1 MSMNSNKTRSPK
13 GTSYSSVKKPAST
26 GHFSHTPS
34 RNKPSSSFGKKP
46 SSYSQASKPSYS
58 SSRSGSSAS
67 SVGRQSSSSSSYG
80 SKPSYSSSRP
90 SSSSSYQGGRNSS
103 GRSGFSSSRSGG
115 RGKSKRG
122 SFERIDVSKFISKAT
137 VTESEEIYIPINT
150 FSDFKIDQKIKTNIA
165 AKNYIYPTP
174 IQDKAIPYALQGRD
188 ILGIANTGT
197 GKTAAFLIPIINKIL
212 ADKKETAIIIAPTR
226 ELAIQI
232 EKEFKE
238 FTVGMGIFAVVCVGG
253 APIFAQIK
261 NLRYGCN
268 VVIGTPGRL
277 LDLVKRKEIDLS
289 TTKNVVLDEAD
300 RMLDMGFV
308 DDITF
313 LLEKTPTD
321 RQNFLFSATLPTT
334 IEKLIAK
341 FTHDPVRVMVK
352 TRDTSKNVEQDVV
365 RVARGI
371 DKIDVLCDLL
381 SNETEFK
388 KVLIFSEMKHSV
400 EKLSVELI
408 KRGFKAGSIHGDKR
422 HNERQ
427 RTLKSF
433 KEDQIHI
440 LVATDVAA
448 RGLDIPNVT
457 HVINYEIPQTYDTYV
472 HRIGRTG
479 RAGHKGM
486 ALTFV
491 S

>member
-1 MSMNSNKTRSPK
+1 MSTYSNNSKGPK
-13 GTSYSSVKKPAST
+13 RASYSSAKKPAPA
-26 GHFSHTPS
+26 GRFSHAPS
-34 RNKPSSSFGKKP
+34 R
-46 SSYSQASKPSYS
+46 SKPSTS
-58 SSRSGSSAS
+58 S
-67 SVGRQSSSSSSYG
+67 G
-80 SKPSYSSSRP
+80 SKPSYSP
-90 SSSSSYQGGRNSS
+90 S
-103 GRSGFSSSRSGG
+103 GRSGSSSYGSRPQASSSRGSSSFGGRPSSNRGGFNSSSSRGG
-115 RGKSKRG
+115 RGGGRNKRG

-137 VTESEEIYIPINT
+137 VTESEEIYLPTHT
-150 FSDFKIDQKIKTNIA
+150 FSDFKIDNKIKANIA

-174 IQDKAIPYALQGRD
+174 IQDKAIPHALLGRD

-212 ADKKETAIIIAPTR
+212 ADKSETAIIIAPTR

-238 FTVGMGIFAVVCVGG
+238 FTNGLGIFAVTCVGG

-289 TTKNVVLDEAD
+289 TTRNVVLDEAD

-313 LLEKTPTD
+313 LLEKTPKD
-321 RQNFLFSATLPTT
+321 RQNFLFSATLPKT
-334 IEKLIAK
+334 IEKLIEK
-341 FTHDPVRVMVK
+341 FTNDPVRVMVK

-371 DKIDVLCDLL
+371 DKIDVLCELL
-381 SNETEFK
+381 EKDTEFK

-433 KEDQIHI
+433 KDDQIHI

-457 HVINYEIPQTYDTYV
+457 HVINYEIPQTYDTYI

-479 RAGHKGM
+479 RANQKGT

>member
-1 MSMNSNKTRSPK
+1 M
-13 GTSYSSVKKPAST
+13 
-26 GHFSHTPS
+26 
-34 RNKPSSSFGKKP
+34 
-46 SSYSQASKPSYS
+46 
-58 SSRSGSSAS
+58 
-67 SVGRQSSSSSSYG
+67 
-80 SKPSYSSSRP
+80 
-90 SSSSSYQGGRNSS
+90 
-103 GRSGFSSSRSGG
+103 
-115 RGKSKRG
+115 
-122 SFERIDVSKFISKAT
+122 
-137 VTESEEIYIPINT
+137 
-150 FSDFKIDQKIKTNIA
+150 
-165 AKNYIYPTP
+165 
-174 IQDKAIPYALQGRD
+174 
-188 ILGIANTGT
+188 ILH
-197 GKTAAFLIPIINKIL
+197 
-212 ADKKETAIIIAPTR
+212 
-226 ELAIQI
+226 
-232 EKEFKE
+232 
-238 FTVGMGIFAVVCVGG
+238 
-253 APIFAQIK
+253 
-261 NLRYGCN
+261 
-268 VVIGTPGRL
+268 
-277 LDLVKRKEIDLS
+277 
-289 TTKNVVLDEAD
+289 
-300 RMLDMGFV
+300 
-308 DDITF
+308 F

-352 TRDTSKNVEQDVV
+352 TRDTSKNVEQDVI

-381 SNETEFK
+381 SNESEFK